1 MFRHSRQSPARGGI
15 PFVINMADS
24 KSYGV
29 RQARKIATGTTRV
42 AVTIAIWRICSM
54 LTMTGIGSLPEENE
68 AK

>member
-1 MFRHSRQSPARGGI
+1 
-15 PFVINMADS
+15 MADS

-29 RQARKIATGTTRV
+29 REAGKLRLALRESSC
-42 AVTIAIWRICSM
+42 VTIAIWRIATM